1 MSNDDTHRLD
11 GAEPSDQPA
20 DAPRDENGEPV
31 LLEEN
36 DE

>member
-20 DAPRDENGEPV
+20 DAATDENGEPV
-31 LLEEN
+31 LLEVS